1 MFFVLS
7 KVFGFLTAPSNALA
21 LLGLAGVLLS
31 VFGARGP
38 GLWLMAAA
46 ILGVAVFGLSP
57 AANLL
62 LLPLEQRFP
71 RASVAQAPDGI
82 VVLGGSFDTVVAG
95 ARREIALTEAA
106 ERLTEIAT
114 LARRW
119 PEARIVFTGGSNAV
133 VYDGATEADLAAQ
146 VFESFGVPRERLVF
160 EGRSRNTVENAR
172 FTRDLVTPKK
182 SERWLLVTSA
192 YHMPRAVGCFRR
204 VGFEVEAW
212 PVDYRT
218 RGPEDASRPFS
229 TVSAGLRRTDVAVR
243 EWVGLVTYWLLGYV
257 VEPLPRPREGDR

>member
-7 KVFGFLTAPSNALA
+7 KVLGFLSAPSNALFLFGA
-21 LLGLAGVLLS
+21 LGVALSAGGARMAGGWLMALAIGGVGLAG
-31 VFGARGP
+31 
-38 GLWLMAAA
+38 
-46 ILGVAVFGLSP
+46 LSP
-57 AANLL
+57 LANLL

-71 RASVAQAPDGI
+71 RAAADPEPDGI

-95 ARREIALTEAA
+95 SRRVIALTEAA
-106 ERLTEIAT
+106 ERLTEVAA

-119 PEARIVFTGGSNAV
+119 PDARIVFSGGSGALLF
-133 VYDGATEADLAAQ
+133 DGATEADLAA
-146 VFESFGVPRERLVF
+146 ELLANFGVARERIVL

-172 FTRDLVTPKK
+172 FTKDLVKPQA

-192 YHMPRAVGCFRR
+192 YHMPRAMGCFRAA
-204 VGFEVEAW
+204 GFEVAAW

-218 RGPEDASRPFS
+218 RGPEDALTPFS

-243 EWVGLVTYWLLGYV
+243 EWVGLVAYWMLGYV
-257 VEPLPRPREGDR
+257 SAPLPRP